1 MKPYTGHYNEKH
13 KNDNGNGVFIGI
25 LILAVLIII
34 FIMEYRATVRIET
47 LKMEHI
53 KDLEAIHD
61 EYATTDTLDIDALNL
76 IIYKKYEEV
85 LR

>member
-25 LILAVLIII
+25 LILAVVIII
-34 FIMEYRATVRIET
+34 FIMEYRAKVRNKA

-53 KDLEAIHD
+53 KELEAIH
-61 EYATTDTLDIDALNL
+61 YSFATTDTLDIDALNL